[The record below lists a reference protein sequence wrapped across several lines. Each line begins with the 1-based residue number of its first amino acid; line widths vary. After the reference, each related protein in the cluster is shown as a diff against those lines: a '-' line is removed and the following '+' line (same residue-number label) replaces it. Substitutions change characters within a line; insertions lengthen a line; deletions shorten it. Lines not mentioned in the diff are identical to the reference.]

1 MSGALLACQLKEPAV
16 VKYGFRNLL
25 LAVVLSGFCAVP
37 NVGVSSVQAQTTAS
51 PDIGQ
56 GAPVNV
62 DSSTRSVETLS
73 DQDRA
78 AQVQTLLHAWALE
91 FEQVEAALKRQSI
104 GGDVLDD
111 MRARVERIKAA
122 AEDTV
127 RSVQPRVRAIERR
140 VLELSPTEAGGE
152 IETDEVRLQLNAQ
165 KELLATLTGVLKQ
178 VQVSQLR
185 ADELVT
191 RISDVR
197 RLLLTERLLTPTSSV
212 LDPVLWLRVAKDLPV
227 NLTALSLLVKDW
239 FGLIYATAGGWAVL
253 LVLASL
259 VAAIVLVWPIRR
271 LVLQRAAR
279 DPSVADPRP
288 LARSGAGVA
297 ITFLATVVPIVAMV
311 VLYRGLHLFDLMPER
326 VDIALRAVFRGL
338 VVFAFAQGLGRA
350 LIAPTRPTW
359 RLIPLSDARA
369 ERQMQLA
376 LTLGIVFGLGV
387 FVDGIADVL
396 SMSSEFAN
404 AAAAVT
410 SMAVGLIAMAGLRV
424 AAAEPALAKEE
435 GIGSTGINFLW
446 RWLMP
451 FFWIAALVALAA
463 PIFGY
468 IRFAWFITEQIVWS
482 VGVLGLLHLLLMFI
496 DDVAG
501 SAFTPEAPI
510 GRGLRESLAINP
522 NSVEQLG
529 VLVSGALRILLI
541 VAAAASIL
549 APWGVS
555 TTDVTSL
562 LRQAVF
568 GFQIGSFTF
577 ALSDI
582 VIALMIFIV
591 GLTITR
597 AMQRWLENRYLPH
610 TRLDVGLK
618 TSIRTSFG
626 YIGVIV
632 AGMVAFSFLGL
643 DLQNIAIVAGALSVG
658 IGFGLQSIVNNFVS
672 GLILLAERPIKVGD
686 WIVVGVEE
694 GYVRRINVRATEI
707 ETFDRQT
714 VIVPNSDLISGVV
727 KNWMHHDTSG
737 RIIIPVGVGYGSD
750 PAQVRDILL
759 AIAHDT
765 AQLLAYPAPT
775 VYFVEFGASSLDFQL
790 RGYLANIDA
799 SLSVKSELRFEI
811 IRRFREAGVE
821 IPFPQQ
827 DVHFRDMDRLEA
839 AIGCSP
845 GVGPSASGKSE

>member
-1 MSGALLACQLKEPAV
+1 M
-16 VKYGFRNLL
+16 
-25 LAVVLSGFCAVP
+25 LSARAQSAVP
-37 NVGVSSVQAQTTAS
+37 SSS
-51 PDIGQ
+51 GQ
-56 GAPVNV
+56 DAPVIG
-62 DSSTRSVETLS
+62 DASTRAVESLS
-73 DQDRA
+73 DEDRA
-78 AQVQTLLHAWALE
+78 AQTQVFLHAWGLE
-91 FEQVEAALKRQSI
+91 FEQVEAGLKRQGI
-104 GGDVLDD
+104 AGDVLDE
-111 MRARVERIKAA
+111 MRARIEQVKTA
-122 AEDTV
+122 AEDTI
-127 RSVQPRVRAIERR
+127 RALQPRVKAVERR
-140 VLELSPTEAGGE
+140 VSELAPAEAGGE
-152 IETDEVRLQLNAQ
+152 AETKEVRQQLNAQ
-165 KELLATLTGVLKQ
+165 KELLANLTGVLKQ

-197 RLLLTERLLTPTSSV
+197 RILLTERLLTPTSSV
-212 LDPVLWLRVAKDLPV
+212 LEPALWLQVAKDLPV
-227 NLTALSLLVKDW
+227 NLTALRLLVQDW
-239 FGLIYATAGGWAVL
+239 FGLIYVTAGGWAVL

-259 VAAIVLVWPIRR
+259 IAAIVLVWPIRH

-279 DPSVADPRP
+279 DPSVAEPRP
-288 LARSGAGVA
+288 VARSGAAVA
-297 ITFLATVVPIVAMV
+297 LTFLAIVVPIFAMV
-311 VLYRGLHLFDLMPER
+311 VLYRGLHLFDLMPDR
-326 VDIALRAVFRGL
+326 IDTALRAVFRGL

-369 ERQMQLA
+369 ERQMQLV
-376 LTLGIVFGLGV
+376 LTAGVVFGLGI

-410 SMAVGLIAMAGLRV
+410 SMTIGLITMAGLRV
-424 AAAEPALAKEE
+424 AASEPALAKED
-435 GIGSTGINFLW
+435 GAGSAGINFLW

-451 FFWIAALVALAA
+451 LFWLAALVTLAA
-463 PIFGY
+463 PVFGY
-468 IRFAWFITEQIVWS
+468 IRFAWFVTEQIVWS
-482 VGVLGLLHLLLMFI
+482 VSVLGLLHLLLMLV
-496 DDVAG
+496 DDIAG
-501 SAFTPEAPI
+501 SAFTSEAPV
-510 GRGLRESLAINP
+510 GRALRESLAISS
-522 NSVEQLG
+522 NSVEQVG
-529 VLVSGALRILLI
+529 VLISGALRILLI
-541 VAAAASIL
+541 VAAAASLL

-582 VIALMIFIV
+582 VIALTIFIV

-597 AMQRWLENRYLPH
+597 ALQRWLENSYLPH

-618 TSIRTSFG
+618 TSIRTTFG

-686 WIVVGVEE
+686 WIVVGAEQ

-737 RIIIPVGVGYGSD
+737 RIILSVSVSYNSD
-750 PAQVRDILL
+750 PDQVRDILL
-759 AIAHDT
+759 EIAHDN
-765 AQLLAYPAPT
+765 AQILAYPAPT
-775 VYFVEFGASSLDFQL
+775 IYFMEFGASSLDFEL

-799 SLSVKSELRFEI
+799 SLTVKSEMRFEL
-811 IRRFREAGVE
+811 IRRFREAGIE

-839 AIGCSP
+839 ALSRTPRDTPTLARKTATSGRDDVAADDSDASP
-845 GVGPSASGKSE
+845 AEDR